1 MTMKIERIS
10 DYKLKITLRPEDM
23 LRWNISC
30 EALSNPDPDANEM
43 FWDILHQA
51 EQETGIIF
59 ENCKLTV
66 EALQKDDSTFIMYIT
81 KTQFHSE
88 QSNRSGRRYKV
99 KSRPAVPRSRVF
111 VYQFDAFDDV
121 CTFCVEF
128 PVLHGIADGQTDLF
142 KYQSHYYLVFHGMS
156 GSGLYQEDLDNY
168 LCEFAHPVLEG
179 ALFHSI
185 LQEHGS
191 CIIKNNAL
199 LLLYQNF
206 Q

>member
-1 MTMKIERIS
+1 MKIERIS

-51 EQETGIIF
+51 EEETGIVF

-81 KTQFHSE
+81 KTQFQQEHTA
-88 QSNRSGRRYKV
+88 RSGRRYKV
-99 KSRPAVPRSRVF
+99 KSKPAAPRQSVYA
-111 VYQFDAFDDV
+111 YQFETFDDV
-121 CTFCVEF
+121 CAFCTEF
-128 PVLHGIADGQTDLF
+128 PVLHGIADGYTDLF
-142 KYQSHYYLVFHGMS
+142 KYRDKYYLVFHGMG
-156 GSGLYQEDLDNY
+156 GSRLYQNELDNY
-168 LCEFAHPVLEG
+168 ICEFAQPVDESV
-179 ALFHSI
+179 LFYDI
-185 LQEHGS
+185 LQEHGT
-191 CIIKNNAL
+191 CIIRNNAV

-206 Q
+206 